1 MSNPILVIEDEPDV
15 RESIKEILEIEGFTV
30 ATAGNGEEALTLLQ
44 SGTRTCLILLDLMMP
59 IMDGWQFLK
68 ILKEKHQ
75 DVFSTIPVIVVSAAA
90 DLTTVEQQYSCRV
103 MNKPCN
109 IENLLALA
117 HEYCKH

>member
-15 RESIKEILEIEGFTV
+15 RESIKEILEIEGFRV

-59 IMDGWQFLK
+59 VMDGWQFLK

-75 DVFSTIPVIVVSAAA
+75 DVFSTIPIIVVSAAA

-109 IENLLALA
+109 IESLLALA
-117 HEYCKH
+117 HEHCKH